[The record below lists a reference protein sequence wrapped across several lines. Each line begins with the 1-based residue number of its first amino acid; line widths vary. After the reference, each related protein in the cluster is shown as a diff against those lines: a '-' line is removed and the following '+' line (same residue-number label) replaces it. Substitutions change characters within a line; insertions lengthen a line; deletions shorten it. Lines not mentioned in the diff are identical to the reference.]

1 MSMSEDP
8 NVKIYL
14 EMKEKE
20 RILAEDKLSKDYNIF
35 KMNEKTRKICLAN
48 RKKKPRRI
56 DGTFSDHVK
65 KYY

>member
-1 MSMSEDP
+1 MAISEDP
-8 NVKIYL
+8 NVKNYL

-20 RILAEDKLSKDYNIF
+20 RLVEKDRFSKGYNIF
-35 KMNEKTRKICLAN
+35 KMSEETRKICLAN
-48 RKKKPRRI
+48 EKKKPRRI